1 MRRHIGRNPATTA
14 FEGPRPFVLLFLAL
28 SAISIILGSLLNF
41 RANKRYSLF
50 RIDISYCARKRRQ
63 CSRPHYRELIPQRG
77 RFFPGLLICT
87 PDAFITLRTKF
98 LDAPEKS
105 QFSCWKFTRPDYDG
119 SSRKSRTVE
128 ARRPPGGHFR
138 N

>member
-63 CSRPHYRELIPQRG
+63 CSRPHYLELIPQRG

-105 QFSCWKFTRPDYDG
+105 QERVG
-119 SSRKSRTVE
+119 NLRGRSSRKSRTVE